1 MIYICIPSHNEA
13 ATVGLVL
20 WKIRK
25 VFEGLGREYQLL
37 VVNDGST
44 DSTTEVLEPYNKV
57 LPLTVIEQRERLGYA
72 RTVETLITEALARSD
87 RPKRDCAILIHA
99 DFAHGPE
106 FIPDFIRRIESGA
119 DIVVG
124 QAGAQKERPRGYR
137 MVRRWAPWLLG
148 RGNRVPG
155 VRDPVSGF
163 VAFRLITL
171 RNVFKNRGDHLAGEG
186 WAANAELLARAASHA
201 RRVETV
207 DVVERHDLKQRPSR
221 VDPWTTAKALWRT
234 APPVRRDAEE
244 GASRQE

>member
-25 VFEGLGREYQLL
+25 VFEGLGREYQIL

-44 DSTTEVLEPYNKV
+44 DLTTEVLEPYNKV
-57 LPLTVIEQRERLGYA
+57 LPLTVIEQRERQGYA
-72 RTVETLITEALARSD
+72 RSVEVLLTEALARSD
-87 RPKRDCAILIHA
+87 RPKRDCAVLIHA

-119 DIVVG
+119 DVVVG
-124 QAGAQKERPRGYR
+124 QAPPSKEMPRGYR
-137 MVRRWAPWLLG
+137 MVRRWASWLLG
-148 RGNRVPG
+148 KGNRVAG

-163 VAFRLITL
+163 AAFRLITL
-171 RNVFKNRGDHLAGEG
+171 RNIFKGSGSPALKNDG
-186 WAANAELLARAASHA
+186 WAANAELLARAAGQA

-207 DVVERHDLKQRPSR
+207 EIVERHDLKQRPSR
-221 VDPWTTAKALWRT
+221 VDPWTMAKALWHAGPAQRQES
-234 APPVRRDAEE
+234 EE
-244 GASRQE
+244 GAIR